1 MASLGYNVGY
11 IIMYFKY
18 MFIKS
23 ALRTT
28 VKKRDFMD
36 DDNENSIPEHKVMK
50 YLFGEPVVD

>member
-1 MASLGYNVGY
+1 MWVGY

-50 YLFGEPVVD
+50 YLFGEPVVDWKQ